1 MKNDKNLDGITKQKA
16 LDAELEWVKVELR
29 LETLETRNSDS
40 LDFHEVSVA
49 SIRNL
54 VRHALET
61 GYREGL
67 HAGYRQGRGD
77 ATREV
82 DGREAP
88 SSPRNPE
95 LKTGPTSGP
104 TT

>member
-1 MKNDKNLDGITKQKA
+1 MPNPKINPDAIAKQNALND
-16 LDAELEWVKVELR
+16 ELQWARRELH
-29 LETLETRNSDS
+29 LETLETRNMDS
-40 LDFHEVSVA
+40 LDFHEISVG
-49 SIRNL
+49 SIRAL

-61 GYREGL
+61 GYRVGL

-82 DGREAP
+82 DGRDAP

-95 LKTGPTSGP
+95 LKTGPT
-104 TT
+104 T